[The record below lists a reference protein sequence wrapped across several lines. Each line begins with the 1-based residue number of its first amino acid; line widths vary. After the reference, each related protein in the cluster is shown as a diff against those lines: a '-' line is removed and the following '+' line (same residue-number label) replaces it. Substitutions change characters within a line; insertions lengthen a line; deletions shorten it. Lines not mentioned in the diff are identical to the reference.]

1 MKTTALAVILVSAVA
16 VATAVAPDL
25 AWAQPECTEVWF
37 QLEDPLHDPPC
48 GIEGVSE
55 DWAIRVTT
63 SPSSTSAG
71 SCTAGN
77 LDNRYTSVEFF
88 SDGCELSQP
97 EDTCTIV
104 ATESILSGDYL
115 IQDVEGA
122 CFMVCQPCP

>member
-48 GIEGVSE
+48 
-55 DWAIRVTT
+55 
-63 SPSSTSAG
+63 
-71 SCTAGN
+71 
-77 LDNRYTSVEFF
+77 
-88 SDGCELSQP
+88 
-97 EDTCTIV
+97 TCTIV

-115 IQDVEGA
+115 IQEVDGA